1 VGGTSVSS
9 YTQSLTNGSFTLFT
23 NPGTSGVTFY
33 RIDSDNVTLYPVT
46 YAANLSNQTMATATA
61 LFKVA
66 RPTPYS
72 FSGATSTMTPVVNVG
87 NLGLAG
93 NDQSGNPIPTLN
105 FGYNPQLNNGA
116 PGITVNMQESSGYGG
131 QFALIQLVRVANP
144 FTLAS
149 SGHTGSENSGGAY
162 VLDTT
167 TANTVPQFGGSGS
180 ITVAPAGNSPTWP
193 LYDMPAI
200 GLTSNYSSVTANEI
214 FQTYFIYQPPT
225 RAQSG

>member
-1 VGGTSVSS
+1 
-9 YTQSLTNGSFTLFT
+9 
-23 NPGTSGVTFY
+23 
-33 RIDSDNVTLYPVT
+33 
-46 YAANLSNQTMATATA
+46 
-61 LFKVA
+61 
-66 RPTPYS
+66 
-72 FSGATSTMTPVVNVG
+72 MTPVVNVG
-87 NLGLAG
+87 SQGLV
-93 NDQSGNPIPTLN
+93 DQAGNPIPSLT
-105 FGYNPQLNNGA
+105 FGYNPEVNNGS
-116 PGITVNMQESSGYGG
+116 PGITFNMQESSGYGG
-131 QFALIQLVRVANP
+131 SFALIQLVSVANS